1 MMLLEKGDSVKGFE
15 ELTLELTDWCPSKCL
30 HCSSGS
36 GPNCKNELPHD
47 LALRLVD
54 EARQLGAAK
63 VSLGGGEP
71 TASESFL
78 PVVRRTVKQQMLVE
92 VFTCGLTATS
102 DGGDSLPTAIIE
114 GCAGLKDVKF
124 IFSFHGATGQTHDYI
139 TKTPRSYECL
149 LTSLKNC
156 LKAGIECEM
165 NFVPLKVNVDEFKH
179 LIEIAES
186 LKIAK
191 ISILRF
197 VPQGRGALNR
207 SELELNSEEEDSFVN
222 ELLHLR
228 EAKNVAIRTG
238 SPFNGIVPGN
248 QVPCRAGFGKL
259 VVQADGNVLPC
270 EVFKHQNRRQWNL
283 SIYNMTLSQIIESQQ
298 ILHLHNQLRIADC
311 LECPIHRADRNIK
324 KAEEYHAVS
333 KTFLHAQ

>member
-1 MMLLEKGDSVKGFE
+1 MLFQKGDSVKGFE

-36 GPNCKNELPHD
+36 GQSCSNTLPHE
-47 LALRLVD
+47 LALCLVD
-54 EARQLGAAK
+54 EAGRLGAAK

-78 PVVRRTVKQQMLVE
+78 PVIRKTIEREMLVE
-92 VFTCGLTATS
+92 VFTCGLSIAPNGVS
-102 DGGDSLPTAIIE
+102 SLPIPIIE
-114 GCAGLKDVKF
+114 ACAGLKGVKF
-124 IFSFHGATGQTHDYI
+124 IFSFHAATAESHDHITQT
-139 TKTPRSYECL
+139 PGSYESL

-156 LKAGIECEM
+156 LQAGIECEM
-165 NFVPLKVNVDEFKH
+165 NFVPLKINVDAFEN
-179 LIEIAES
+179 LIGIGES
-186 LKIAK
+186 LKVTK

-207 SELELNSEEEDSFVN
+207 AELELNSEEEDLFVN
-222 ELLHLR
+222 ELLRLR
-228 EAKNVAIRTG
+228 EEKDIAIRTG

-270 EVFKHQNRRQWNL
+270 EVFKHYKRRKWGL
-283 SIYNMTLSQIIESQQ
+283 SVHEMTLGQ
-298 ILHLHNQLRIADC
+298 ILDSPQVSGLHERLRYTNC
-311 LECPIHRADRNIK
+311 LECPVHRTIRNGHM
-324 KAEEYHAVS
+324 AETSHVLS
-333 KTFLHAQ
+333 